1 MAARAARVMS
11 ASRPREGRLWL
22 LLPAS
27 QVLTVLACLAGL
39 GAGLLIAT
47 LGSALTCFDA
57 CPTPDDYFAHLGPG
71 TLSLMTPCPA
81 LEALA
86 LVAFVAYC
94 VATRQPRRAI
104 KPLLVLALG
113 DLIASIV
120 FIALMTQ
127 GQTTLPVTSEGSLAE
142 DPVTQ
147 WGSFWGFAMMGIV
160 GALSI
165 TQWVVLFG
173 MRWLSRRL

>member
-11 ASRPREGRLWL
+11 AARLREGRLWL

-39 GAGLLIAT
+39 GAGFLIAT
-47 LGSALTCFDA
+47 LGAALTCFDV
-57 CPTPDDYFAHLGPG
+57 CPTPDNYFTRLGSG
-71 TLSLMTPCPA
+71 SLSLLAPCLA

-86 LVAFVAYC
+86 LAAFVAYR
-94 VATRQPRRAI
+94 VATREPRRAI

-113 DLIASIV
+113 GLIASIA

-142 DPVTQ
+142 DSVTQ
-147 WGSFWGFAMMGIV
+147 WGSFWGVAMMAVV

-165 TQWVVLFG
+165 MQWVVLFG
-173 MRWLSRRL
+173 MRWLGRRL